1 MKTRRPL
8 RRFRAHLLWAGTI
21 VTTLSV
27 AMLYGANLW
36 ASRSNDPPPRSA
48 NDELMPALVSPPKPR
63 VAKPAPKVDPAP
75 EQATPIVQPEAEPP
89 KLPLVG
95 PQRRQRGV
103 ALGMFAEDV
112 SFSYQPLLNEIA
124 KLGASH
130 VALIIPLY
138 QEHGGSTSLYLH
150 TRYSP
155 TLEAVAE
162 AVRLARRE
170 NLEVTLFPIVRL
182 LHPRS
187 PTEWRGTLAP
197 DDEPKWFS
205 SYEQQLGSLAALGA
219 MTGASRLVIGSEL
232 STLDRIDDRWKHI
245 IERLRAV
252 FSGTLV
258 YSANWD
264 HYTKATLLDLVD
276 EAGITGYFDLRKAD
290 APADLAAMV
299 RRWQGL
305 RIELEA
311 WAKHRNQPWVFTELG
326 YRSKAGTTATPW
338 DETPGGKPDMEEQ
351 VRGFESFR
359 KVWTTGSS
367 LAGIY
372 VWNWYGFGGPD
383 TIGYT
388 PRGKPAE
395 TVVKHLLDEL

>member
-1 MKTRRPL
+1 MKSRRPL
-8 RRFRAHLLWAGTI
+8 RRFRAQLSWTGTI
-21 VTTLSV
+21 VTTVGL
-27 AMLYGANLW
+27 AMLFGANLW
-36 ASRSNDPPPRSA
+36 ASRSNDPPPRTA

-63 VAKPAPKVDPAP
+63 FSKPALKVDPTLEPAKP
-75 EQATPIVQPEAEPP
+75 LDQPEPEPP
-89 KLPLVG
+89 KELLIG

-103 ALGMFAEDV
+103 ALGMFSEDV

-124 KLGASH
+124 TLGASH

-197 DDEPKWFS
+197 EDELKWFA

-232 STLDRIDDRWKHI
+232 STLDRVDDRWKHI

-290 APADLAAMV
+290 APADLAAMI

-311 WAKHRNQPWVFTELG
+311 WAKHRNQPWIFTELG
-326 YRSKAGTTATPW
+326 YRSKAGNTATPW

-359 KVWTTGSS
+359 KVWTTGSN